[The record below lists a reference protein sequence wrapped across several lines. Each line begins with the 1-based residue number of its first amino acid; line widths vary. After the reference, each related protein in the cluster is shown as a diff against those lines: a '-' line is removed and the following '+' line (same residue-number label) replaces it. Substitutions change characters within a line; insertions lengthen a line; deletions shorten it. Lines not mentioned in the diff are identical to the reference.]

1 MKGEKVV
8 HTDDF
13 EQVTAL
19 IKELLILNRA
29 ESSHP
34 LRPQTESRLRI
45 QTPSLLLFGR
55 LALDSGFE
63 DLPLVANCWPI
74 RKESTYNGPQSHAP
88 KRLLEI
94 AGTQSKTKDD
104 IATCCPLFPPVPADR
119 LGSLCSFRFS
129 LVNQLD
135 DFGD

>member
-1 MKGEKVV
+1 M
-8 HTDDF
+8 
-13 EQVTAL
+13 
-19 IKELLILNRA
+19 
-29 ESSHP
+29 
-34 LRPQTESRLRI
+34 SRLRI

-74 RKESTYNGPQSHAP
+74 RKESNYNGPQSHAP

-104 IATCCPLFPPVPADR
+104 IATEARVTSNYDFQVQRGASKISKFLH
-119 LGSLCSFRFS
+119 FRAVHYFHRF
-129 LVNQLD
+129 LLTD
-135 DFGD
+135 